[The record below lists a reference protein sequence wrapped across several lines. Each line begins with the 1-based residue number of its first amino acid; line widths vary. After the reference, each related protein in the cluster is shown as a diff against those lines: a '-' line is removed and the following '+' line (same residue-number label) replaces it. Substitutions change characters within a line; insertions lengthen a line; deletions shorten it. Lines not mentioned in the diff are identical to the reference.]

1 MPNPPIS
8 VPAGF
13 APAFAL
19 GYSDAQSNLTMVTA
33 TAPLPVSVSNAATA
47 PAPLTG
53 QTATAAVVG
62 PFNAVAGLP
71 VIVAL
76 SGTWT
81 GTVQVLRSTDGGA
94 TRLPLRIGGS
104 SWGTYHESG
113 VEQAWIDNENGVSFY
128 LDITPATGSVTYR
141 VSQ

>member
-1 MPNPPIS
+1 MANPPIS

-33 TAPLPVSVSNAATA
+33 SAPLPVSVASGAPVPAA
-47 PAPLTG
+47 LTG
-53 QTATAAVVG
+53 QTATATLVG
-62 PFNAVAGLP
+62 PFNAIADRP
-71 VIVAL
+71 VVVAL

-81 GTVQVLRSTDGGA
+81 GTVQVLRSTDGGV
-94 TRLPLRIGGS
+94 TKLPLRIGGS
-104 SWGTYHESG
+104 TWGTYHESG
-113 VEQAWIDNENGVSFY
+113 VEQAWIDKESGASFY
-128 LDITPATGSVTYR
+128 LDIAPASGTVAYR

>member
-19 GYSDAQSNLTMVTA
+19 GYSDAQSRLTMVTA
-33 TAPLPVSVSNAATA
+33 SAPLPVSLSNAATP

-53 QTATAAVVG
+53 QTAAAAVAG

-76 SGTWT
+76 SGSWT
-81 GTVQVLRSTDGGA
+81 GTVQVLRSTDGGV
-94 TRLPLRIGGS
+94 TKLPLRVGGAD
-104 SWGTYHESG
+104 WGTYHESG
-113 VEQAWIDNENGVSFY
+113 VEQAWVDNESGVSFY
-128 LDITPATGSVTYR
+128 LDITPTSGTVAYR

>member
-1 MPNPPIS
+1 MANPPIS

-33 TAPLPVSVSNAATA
+33 SAPLPVSVGSGAPV

-53 QTATAAVVG
+53 QTATAALVG
-62 PFNAVAGLP
+62 PFNAIADRP
-71 VIVAL
+71 VVVAL

-81 GTVQVLRSTDGGA
+81 GTVQVLRSTDGGV
-94 TRLPLRIGGS
+94 TKLPLRIGGS
-104 SWGTYHESG
+104 TWGTYRESG
-113 VEQAWIDNENGVSFY
+113 VEQAWIDKESGASFY
-128 LDITPATGSVTYR
+128 LDIAPASGTVAYR